1 MLIAE
6 EILVICLND
15 SSGKRPIGR
24 GQLMPALAGALVA
37 ELALLG
43 RITLTP
49 DSVGLLRRRRVVLH
63 DATLTGD
70 ALLDQTL
77 TTIAEKPDQKINSL
91 IHAMSTGREG
101 TRLYRQLVDRLVS
114 AGTITEPDPKAFGR
128 RSARRSATTG
138 GGPEQPIRRRVQRAV
153 SERDDPDWRT
163 LVLIMLLHASGA
175 LLHLLVHPELDR
187 RLLNKRAR
195 DLVRAGAHRI
205 HVPLVRRVHAAVSRA
220 VTRARTSTDE
230 A

>member
-49 DSVGLLRRRRVVLH
+49 DSVGLFRRRRIVLH

-70 ALLDQTL
+70 ALLDQAL
-77 TTIAEKPDQKINSL
+77 TTIAEKPDQKINGL
-91 IHAMSTGREG
+91 IHAMSTGRAG
-101 TRLYRQLVDRLVS
+101 SRLYRQLVDRLVA
-114 AGTITEPDPKAFGR
+114 AGAIAEPDPKAFGR
-128 RSARRSATTG
+128 TSSRRSPTAS
-138 GGPEQPIRRRVQRAV
+138 PEPIRRKLQRAV
-153 SERDDPDWRT
+153 SDRDTPDWRT
-163 LVLIMLLHASGA
+163 LVLITLLHASGA
-175 LLHLLVHPELDR
+175 LLHLLVQPGLDR
-187 RLLNKRAR
+187 RSLNRRAR
-195 DLVRAGAHRI
+195 DLLNAGTHRL
-205 HVPLVRRVHAAVSRA
+205 HVPLVRRVHTAVSRA
-220 VTRARTSTDE
+220 VTRTQIPADE